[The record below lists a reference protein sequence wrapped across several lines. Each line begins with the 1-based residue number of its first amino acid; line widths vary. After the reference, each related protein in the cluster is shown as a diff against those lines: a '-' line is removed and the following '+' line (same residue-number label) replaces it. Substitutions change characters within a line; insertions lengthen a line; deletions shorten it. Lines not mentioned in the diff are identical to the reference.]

1 MIDVKGKKVFLS
13 GPMSDDPKTYHAH
26 DFIDAHIRL
35 KDAGADEV
43 YNPAIEWLTSNEG
56 DQSHGYWMR
65 QCIYELVRLSGVCSF
80 YGVTDKPRYDLLISL
95 PGWKGSAGATTERH
109 VAGAC
114 GIPCVD
120 WDEVFDEA

>member
-1 MIDVKGKKVFLS
+1 
-13 GPMSDDPKTYHAH
+13 MSNDPETYHAH

-43 YNPAIEWLTSNEG
+43 YNPAIEWL
-56 DQSHGYWMR
+56 QSDRDNRSHEYWMGR
-65 QCIYELVRLSGVCSF
+65 CIHELVESDWMSGEYS
-80 YGVTDKPRYDLLISL
+80 KPKYDLLISL

-120 WDEVFDEA
+120 WDEVIDEA

>member
-13 GPMSDDPKTYHAH
+13 GPMSNDPETYHAH
-26 DFIDAHIRL
+26 DFIDAHIKL
-35 KDAGADEV
+35 NAMEALFV
-43 YNPAIEWLTSNEG
+43 YDPAIEWLTRDVDEC
-56 DQSHGYWMR
+56 DKPHDYWMR
-65 QCIYELVRLSGVCSF
+65 RCLTELTKPDFSSW
-80 YGVTDKPRYDLLISL
+80 YKPRYDLFISL

-120 WDEVFDEA
+120 WDEVIDEA

>member
-1 MIDVKGKKVFLS
+1 MIDVRGKTIFLS
-13 GPMSDDPKTYHAH
+13 GPMSDDPETYHAH

-35 KDAGADEV
+35 KAMGAKEV
-43 YNPAIEWLTSNEG
+43 YNPAVKWLDGENCDRPHE
-56 DQSHGYWMR
+56 YWMR
-65 QCIYELVRLSGVCSF
+65 ECIGEIARDCWPDDE
-80 YGVTDKPRYDLLISL
+80 DKAKYDLLISL

-120 WDEVFDEA
+120 WDEVIDEA